1 MATRE
6 PLPKDKISP
15 EAGAAIAAFYP
26 DAVAEVS
33 KAVQE
38 HRVVVVG
45 MASNPFVRKVRA
57 ALTKAN
63 VSFHYIEY
71 GGYTS
76 QWQKRLAIKLWS
88 GWPTFPQVFVNG
100 VLIGG
105 YQDTEKRLAA
115 GSLLSK

>member
-6 PLPKDKISP
+6 TLPKDKISP
-15 EAGAAIAAFYP
+15 EAGAAIATFYP

-38 HRVVVVG
+38 HMVVVG

-76 QWQKRLAIKLWS
+76 QWKKRLAIKLWS

-105 YQDTEKRLAA
+105 YQDTENRLAA
-115 GSLLSK
+115 GNLLTK